1 MGEGLRLGGL
11 RLVVDRTV
19 HKGLQELQVLKLL
32 WGEALEL
39 ARVSRG
45 EGEDLVDV
53 NADHVVGIQA
63 SLYGSNDRTGVVAVR
78 AVAVVAKPP
87 HELGPSP
94 RGALRIPARLGGR
107 PRESEDGK
115 RGNHHMERIDCFS
128 SVGARVGE
136 RADEVQILHNRTGV
150 PVADYQWERIGL
162 GGADV
167 QEVDVLAVDGSGE
180 LRILVELRLPP
191 SPVVSVLPV
200 LG

>member
-53 NADHVVGIQA
+53 HADHVVGIQA
-63 SLYGSNDRTGVVAVR
+63 SLYGSDDRTGVVAVR

-87 HELGPSP
+87 HELGPRP
-94 RGALRIPARLGGR
+94 RGALRVPARLGGR
-107 PRESEDGK
+107 PRESK
-115 RGNHHMERIDCFS
+115 
-128 SVGARVGE
+128 ARQGRDHRV
-136 RADEVQILHNRTGV
+136 
-150 PVADYQWERIGL
+150 ERIGRVPTV
-162 GGADV
+162 GA
-167 QEVDVLAVDGSGE
+167 G
-180 LRILVELRLPP
+180 I
-191 SPVVSVLPV
+191 
-200 LG
+200 